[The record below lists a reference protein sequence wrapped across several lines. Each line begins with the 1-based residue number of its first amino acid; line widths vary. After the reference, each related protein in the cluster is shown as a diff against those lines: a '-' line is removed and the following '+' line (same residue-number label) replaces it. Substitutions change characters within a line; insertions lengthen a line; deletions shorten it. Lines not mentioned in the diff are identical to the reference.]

1 MPRTL
6 KQQKAIIKRRDIH
19 GPGPRP
25 NVAKVALAELL
36 VSGWTG
42 ADKKDHPP
50 IVEKCLIQLEK
61 AVGDTDQH
69 GCATSASVRA
79 IELVFGYVWGPPP
92 KEIKHTGKLE
102 IVYANAQQPSWA
114 DRAQAAA
121 RRSDS
126 GPVANP

>member
-1 MPRTL
+1 MARTL
-6 KQQKAIIKRRDIH
+6 KNQKAIIENRDMH
-19 GPGPRP
+19 APGRRP
-25 NVAKVALAELL
+25 NIAKVALAELL
-36 VSGWTG
+36 VSGWTD
-42 ADKKDHPP
+42 ADNKEHPP
-50 IVEKCLIQLEK
+50 IVEKCLVQLEK

-79 IELVFGYVWGPPP
+79 IELVLGYVWGPPP

-126 GPVANP
+126 GTVANP